1 VRVFLDTN
9 VLASA
14 LATRGL
20 CTDLFELVLQ
30 GHELLV
36 SEPVLRELERV
47 LPGKLGLSKSVTD
60 GFTSLLRAEAL
71 LITAEHPFPTLP
83 DPDDEAIIASALA
96 GKADVFVTGDKALLE
111 LQRIEKL
118 PVMSPR
124 QFWGL
129 LAAKI

>member
-1 VRVFLDTN
+1 MRVFLDTN

-47 LPGKLGLSKSVTD
+47 LPGKLGLSSSVTD

-71 LITAEHPFPTLP
+71 LTTAEHPFPTLP

-124 QFWGL
+124 QFWAL

>member
-1 VRVFLDTN
+1 MRVFLDTN

-47 LPGKLGLSKSVTD
+47 LPGKLGLSRSVTD

-71 LITAEHPFPTLP
+71 LTTAEHPFPTLP

-124 QFWGL
+124 QFWAL

>member
-1 VRVFLDTN
+1 MRVFLDTN

-30 GHELLV
+30 GHDLLV

-47 LPGKLGLSKSVTD
+47 LPGKLGLSRSVTD

-71 LITAEHPFPTLP
+71 LTTAEHPFPTLP

-124 QFWGL
+124 QFWAL